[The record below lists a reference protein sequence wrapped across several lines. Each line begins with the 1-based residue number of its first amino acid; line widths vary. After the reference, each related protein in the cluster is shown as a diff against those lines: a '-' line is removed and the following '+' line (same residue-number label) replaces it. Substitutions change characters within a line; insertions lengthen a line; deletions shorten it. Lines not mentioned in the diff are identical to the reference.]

1 MANDLHFKYGTGDL
15 DQVNYAE
22 GTVYVKKTA
31 NKRAQMFVDVPNNGR
46 ERLQIGGEIFV
57 GDPNGTDT
65 GDYEVV
71 INPNGDIIENFVTS
85 ETEGG
90 YLIKTVSIPEDEID
104 TWEPTTTPEQNT
116 IILIVKE

>member
-1 MANDLHFKYGTGDL
+1 
-15 DQVNYAE
+15 
-22 GTVYVKKTA
+22 
-31 NKRAQMFVDVPNNGR
+31 MFVDVPNNGR

-57 GDPNGTDT
+57 GDPDGTDT

-90 YLIKTVSIPEDEID
+90 YLIRIESVNREDID
-104 TWEPTTTPEQNT
+104 SWTPTTTPSKNT
-116 IILIVKE
+116 IILVVEE

>member
-57 GDPNGTDT
+57 GDPDGMDT
-65 GDYEVV
+65 GDCS
-71 INPNGDIIENFVTS
+71 NG
-85 ETEGG
+85 
-90 YLIKTVSIPEDEID
+90 ID
-104 TWEPTTTPEQNT
+104 RH
-116 IILIVKE
+116 